1 MKSDVK
7 TIVEVTVIGNDRKG
21 VVADITNFIFKNN
34 GNIEQVN
41 QNVVRELFGM
51 QLEASF
57 NHVNKEDLSSGL
69 RQLAHKLNM
78 EVKVHFQEPDRSRNV
93 AILVSKEPHCLT
105 KLLEAKVK
113 QRWMQILL

>member
-7 TIVEVTVIGNDRKG
+7 TIVEVTVIGKDRKG

-78 EVKVHFQEPDRSRNV
+78 EVKVHFQ
-93 AILVSKEPHCLT
+93 
-105 KLLEAKVK
+105 
-113 QRWMQILL
+113 